1 MPSPKNKHSVSSPKS
16 GNNYENWSAQEFA
29 SYLKNQHDLGQYSS
43 LVIKHGITGKVA
55 HTLSE
60 KDLQEMGIS
69 SIGDRKRFQQALS
82 QLKQSARKKQREEV
96 LWQGT
101 EEMWNSWWEACCSTC
116 CGCCP
121 RDASQYKLTGTH
133 LVITQKDIQRCG
145 PIKCCC
151 GHGYHIDNVD
161 LTNVTDADVRGVA
174 PPCCQKVCC
183 CGQTRDF
190 VYIKTSNEGQKTLV
204 LKKGE
209 GDATSRLIM
218 NQVEEAQQ
226 MERD

>member
-151 GHGYHIDNVD
+151 GHGYHIDNVVCIYIYILYFRNIMIVNND
-161 LTNVTDADVRGVA
+161 GFSLTLMLHLFVGLDECDRRRCARRRSSLLPEGLLLRTD
-174 PPCCQKVCC
+174 
-183 CGQTRDF
+183 
-190 VYIKTSNEGQKTLV
+190 
-204 LKKGE
+204 
-209 GDATSRLIM
+209 SRLCVY
-218 NQVEEAQQ
+218 Q
-226 MERD
+226 D